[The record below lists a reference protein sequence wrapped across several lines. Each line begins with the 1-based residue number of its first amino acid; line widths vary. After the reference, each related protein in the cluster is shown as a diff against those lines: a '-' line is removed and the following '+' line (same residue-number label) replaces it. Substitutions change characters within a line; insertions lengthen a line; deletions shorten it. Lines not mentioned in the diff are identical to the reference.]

1 MPFTVGKC
9 VRNPRFDA
17 GTGAIIYPSIADYRT
32 DRCGLKEPRFF
43 KAKEES
49 LHDTGTRQIL
59 RARLRR
65 VVG

>member
-1 MPFTVGKC
+1 MNAPPCTNCIHFLHVPFTVGKC

-43 KAKEES
+43 KAKE
-49 LHDTGTRQIL
+49 T
-59 RARLRR
+59 A
-65 VVG
+65 